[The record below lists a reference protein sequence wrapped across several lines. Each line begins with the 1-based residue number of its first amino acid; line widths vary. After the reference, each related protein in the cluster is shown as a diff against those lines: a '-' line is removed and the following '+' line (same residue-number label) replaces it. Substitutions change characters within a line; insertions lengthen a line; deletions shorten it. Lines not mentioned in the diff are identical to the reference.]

1 MKNIIKNL
9 ALLGLLAILAAC
21 GGSDTTTTTTT
32 PADDTPDDTPVD
44 PIADVPS
51 DQIGL
56 GSGLGS
62 SFINGVAE
70 TALANGETL
79 SPSGSTTVTVTLV
92 NLDNNNEEFLGL
104 RDVFFISTC
113 TQVGLAEF
121 TPASV
126 KASGVATATYKDKG
140 CGKTDGTIDNVV
152 VYVGTQD
159 DDGNIIADATARTT
173 IDVAAAK
180 IGAIQYISASPST
193 IALSGFGTDETPSLS
208 TIEYQVVDQSGN
220 AMPDRVVSFELDHE
234 YGNAALSLTSASTD
248 QEGKVAV
255 ILNAGNASGSVRV
268 KASVDITDDAGAVT
282 DTITTL
288 SIPIVMATSLG
299 DQNSFTLSAS
309 AFNPPAWSFSGTDV
323 TFTVHLGDH
332 YQNPV
337 LDGTTVYFRATA
349 GLIEPSCETANGA
362 CSVTWTSSN
371 PRPVDGYAT
380 VTAFTRGQGD
390 FQDGDADGLFDLG
403 ESFTTY
409 GEGYID
415 ANGNGSFE
423 LGGIYQSDLDID
435 DDGVNEFNWSDTAYT
450 VYVDQDGTPDY
461 SLSSSNFFEEFIDSD
476 NDGTLDLTPP
486 VKYQGVNCTDL
497 AVAADHCEE
506 QIDLVRSLRI
516 EMSQGNS
523 TYIEGPYLWD
533 SYTGRLDTNSQPETC
548 IDVSRGDVLLG
559 WRISDSSERRNH
571 LPIGTAV
578 TFAPSNIDIK
588 SQAGTGT
595 YLSYQPVSPLPVW
608 DTYWGSYA
616 SPGEGSD
623 IWEADWDARYNTRW
637 ADDYTNLD
645 KSEADRTTERDAYK
659 AANSAELTQ
668 DNIDSKKYTYLAE
681 RGHIVLANIGIPTS
695 GKASLGQLELG
706 ITTVKGQPSSSAV
719 ATDIIGYGATLI
731 EGNAVQTSLDVS
743 EGAKNFKLQI
753 VNLCGEGLDTS
764 FKLIINT
771 ENGALSNI
779 SASGGAS
786 GIDDESTTSATL
798 SVGNSLQ
805 ETGVE
810 FTLTPDGTSSTETN
824 GFSVS
829 YLPEG
834 GLLTEIIDYTVTD

>member
-21 GGSDTTTTTTT
+21 GGSDTTTTTSAAADD
-32 PADDTPDDTPVD
+32 PADDTPD

-62 SFINGVAE
+62 SFLNGVAE

-159 DDGNIIADATARTT
+159 DDGNITADATARTT

-309 AFNPPAWSFSGTDV
+309 AFNPPAWSFSGT
-323 TFTVHLGDH
+323 
-332 YQNPV
+332 P
-337 LDGTTVYFRATA
+337 
-349 GLIEPSCETANGA
+349 
-362 CSVTWTSSN
+362 
-371 PRPVDGYAT
+371 
-380 VTAFTRGQGD
+380 
-390 FQDGDADGLFDLG
+390 
-403 ESFTTY
+403 
-409 GEGYID
+409 
-415 ANGNGSFE
+415 
-423 LGGIYQSDLDID
+423 
-435 DDGVNEFNWSDTAYT
+435 
-450 VYVDQDGTPDY
+450 
-461 SLSSSNFFEEFIDSD
+461 
-476 NDGTLDLTPP
+476 
-486 VKYQGVNCTDL
+486 
-497 AVAADHCEE
+497 
-506 QIDLVRSLRI
+506 
-516 EMSQGNS
+516 
-523 TYIEGPYLWD
+523 
-533 SYTGRLDTNSQPETC
+533 
-548 IDVSRGDVLLG
+548 LL
-559 WRISDSSERRNH
+559 
-571 LPIGTAV
+571 
-578 TFAPSNIDIK
+578 
-588 SQAGTGT
+588 
-595 YLSYQPVSPLPVW
+595 
-608 DTYWGSYA
+608 
-616 SPGEGSD
+616 
-623 IWEADWDARYNTRW
+623 
-637 ADDYTNLD
+637 
-645 KSEADRTTERDAYK
+645 
-659 AANSAELTQ
+659 
-668 DNIDSKKYTYLAE
+668 
-681 RGHIVLANIGIPTS
+681 
-695 GKASLGQLELG
+695 
-706 ITTVKGQPSSSAV
+706 
-719 ATDIIGYGATLI
+719 
-731 EGNAVQTSLDVS
+731 
-743 EGAKNFKLQI
+743 
-753 VNLCGEGLDTS
+753 
-764 FKLIINT
+764 
-771 ENGALSNI
+771 
-779 SASGGAS
+779 
-786 GIDDESTTSATL
+786 
-798 SVGNSLQ
+798 
-805 ETGVE
+805 
-810 FTLTPDGTSSTETN
+810 FTLETTIKTL
-824 GFSVS
+824 F
-829 YLPEG
+829 
-834 GLLTEIIDYTVTD
+834 